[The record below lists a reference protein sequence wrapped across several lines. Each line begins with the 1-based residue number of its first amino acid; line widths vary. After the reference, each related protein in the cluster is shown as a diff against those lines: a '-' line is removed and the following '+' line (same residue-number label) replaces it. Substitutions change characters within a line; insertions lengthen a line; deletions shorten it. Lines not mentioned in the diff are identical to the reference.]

1 MVLTEQK
8 IDELKEK
15 ISGEIVLA
23 ANISPIL
30 KKWRNIFDIGQRK
43 LASSMQIKV
52 SSLSDYENGRRNNPS
67 IKFVKNYVDSLL
79 EIDKGKD
86 YKIAKTLTITEDSF
100 PFLVKEFKK
109 ILGPEK
115 LFKTLKEVLYDL
127 NSKKVSDSVFG
138 ITYINTTQIRE
149 LDYAKYPL
157 IYGKTNK
164 RILYF
169 SKSSDINI
177 IDYTLSLLKHFT
189 GQQPVAVIIEDI
201 NPENNSHS
209 YSSIKTNLPIFLTVK
224 TKEEL
229 SEILKV

>member
-115 LFKTLKEVLYDL
+115 LFKALKEVLYDL

-164 RILYF
+164 RIIYF

-189 GQQPVAVIIEDI
+189 GQQPVAVIIEDS